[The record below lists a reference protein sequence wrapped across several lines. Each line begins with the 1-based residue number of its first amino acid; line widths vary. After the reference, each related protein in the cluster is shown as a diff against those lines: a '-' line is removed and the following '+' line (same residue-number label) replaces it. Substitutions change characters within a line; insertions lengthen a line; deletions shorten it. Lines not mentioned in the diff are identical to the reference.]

1 MPTGTLK
8 KWLGDKGFGFITA
21 DDGSA
26 DLFAHIRQKAG
37 VIDEPITEGR
47 RVRYEYELDM
57 QRGKPK
63 AVSWSFL
70 DAMGPVV
77 VAAPPQHGGM
87 CAGLGAL
94 SANFTPLINSP
105 RAASVTPAMQAPAG
119 GVDYQA
125 LAQAA
130 NVAAA
135 ALSCNGAQEGQPMGS
150 VGNPGGMLAN
160 LMGSLAGMGTAQQ
173 APNMAAGGAG
183 ALSVM
188 AQRTIPAPPPP
199 VRHAQEEVEVP
210 AQFVEQVIGQA
221 GGGLDEIKRRA
232 GGDILIELT
241 TTNSSALTRTLK
253 IRGPPVS
260 ASLGACLVLQRLS
273 EVVV

>member
-1 MPTGTLK
+1 MPTGFLK
-8 KWLGDKGFGFITA
+8 KWLGDKGFGFITP

-47 RVRYEYELDM
+47 RVTYDYEVDM

-70 DAMGPVV
+70 DASAPVMM
-77 VAAPPQHGGM
+77 ATPPAPHGG
-87 CAGLGAL
+87 GT
-94 SANFTPLINSP
+94 FVVNSP
-105 RAASVTPAMQAPAG
+105 RPAAVTPAMPASAS

-125 LAQAA
+125 LVQAA

-135 ALSCNGAQEGQPMGS
+135 ALGTNGMQQTQPMASMGDPS
-150 VGNPGGMLAN
+150 GMLAN
-160 LMGSLAGMGTAQQ
+160 LMGSLAGTAQQ
-173 APNMAAGGAG
+173 APTMAAGGAG
-183 ALSVM
+183 TLSVLS
-188 AQRTIPAPPPP
+188 QRTIPAPPPP

-210 AQFVEQVIGQA
+210 VQLIEQIIGQA
-221 GGGLDEIKRRA
+221 GAGLDEIKQQA

-241 TTNSSALTRTLK
+241 ATTNSAFTKTLK

-260 ASLGACLVLQRLS
+260 ASIGACLVLQRIS
-273 EVVV
+273 EIVV

>member
-1 MPTGTLK
+1 MPTGFLK
-8 KWLGDKGFGFITA
+8 KWLGDKGFGFITP

-47 RVRYEYELDM
+47 RVTYDYEVDM

-70 DAMGPVV
+70 DAAAPVV
-77 VAAPPQHGGM
+77 MASPPAPHG
-87 CAGLGAL
+87 CAGGT
-94 SANFTPLINSP
+94 FVVNSP
-105 RAASVTPAMQAPAG
+105 RPAAVTPGVPASAG

-125 LAQAA
+125 LVQAA
-130 NVAAA
+130 NSAAA
-135 ALSCNGAQEGQPMGS
+135 ALATNGAQQTQPMASMG
-150 VGNPGGMLAN
+150 GNQAGMLAN
-160 LMGSLAGMGTAQQ
+160 LMGSLAGMGAAQQQ
-173 APNMAAGGAG
+173 APAAAAGGT
-183 ALSVM
+183 LSVLS
-188 AQRTIPAPPPP
+188 QRTIPAPPPP

-210 AQFVEQVIGQA
+210 AQLLEQVVGQA
-221 GGGLDEIKRRA
+221 GAGLDEIKQRA
-232 GGDILIELT
+232 GGDILIELAA
-241 TTNSSALTRTLK
+241 TTNSALTKTLK

-260 ASLGACLVLQRLS
+260 ASLGACLILQRIS